1 MKVLAEV
8 GFYLVFGVEDFAFK
22 GIEAKQA
29 FQSVVGER
37 GFADRQTAG

>member
-1 MKVLAEV
+1 MIIPVEI
-8 GFYLVFGVEDFAFK
+8 GFYFMFGVEDFAFK